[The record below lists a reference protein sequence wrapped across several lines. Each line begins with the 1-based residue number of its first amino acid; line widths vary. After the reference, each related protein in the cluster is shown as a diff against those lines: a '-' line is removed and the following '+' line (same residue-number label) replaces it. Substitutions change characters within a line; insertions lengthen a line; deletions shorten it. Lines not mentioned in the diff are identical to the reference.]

1 MTEKKRKLLV
11 IDDEE
16 VIRSG
21 CQQILEMYN
30 YSVDLAADGK
40 EGLQKIQDFDY
51 DLVLTDILMPEM
63 DGMQLL
69 DAIHD
74 LEKDVVIIVITGYA
88 TIENAI
94 NAGRKGAYDYLPKP
108 FNPDELLAK
117 VERGLDYRDHLLE
130 VEKLREERDRNL
142 LECSNERARTLTII
156 NSMNEGVLAVN
167 RQLQVVLMNPAA
179 SKIMRLSEG
188 RAIGRTVQEIVRNP
202 HLRKSI
208 IDSFEKVT
216 VDLGSTRLEFDTVY
230 GRAIQAS
237 ITPIIDEQGECIGT
251 VAVLIDITE
260 EKKVEKMKSDF
271 MSYVA
276 HELKAPLGAIEGYL
290 NLIIDGVTA
299 GKVDKE
305 KEMIQKSRDRAHEL
319 IALINDLLDLSRAD
333 RKKSLKEMV
342 TLDIGDILQE
352 TVDFYKNRAEAKS
365 LNLHVSLAENM
376 PPVHGNK
383 EDLLRLFANLISNA
397 IKYTPEQGEVR
408 VIAKPTDSHIR
419 VEVIDSGIG
428 MSKEAQ
434 EHIFDEF
441 YRAPNALDK
450 KISGTGLGLSIARK
464 IAEDHHGYIDL
475 QSEENKGSSFRVT
488 LPIFQKRV

>member
-1 MTEKKRKLLV
+1 MADPKRKLLV

-16 VIRSG
+16 IIRTG
-21 CQQILEMYN
+21 CQQILEMQGYE
-30 YSVDLAADGK
+30 VDLAADGK
-40 EGLQKIQDFDY
+40 EGLQKIQKHDY

-69 DAIHD
+69 DAID
-74 LEKDVVIIVITGYA
+74 QLEKEVVIIVITGYA

-117 VERGLDYRDHLLE
+117 VERGLDHRDHLLE

-179 SKIMRLSEG
+179 SRIMRLSEG
-188 RAIGRTVQEIVRNP
+188 SVIGRTVQKIVRNP
-202 HLRKSI
+202 QLRESI
-208 IDSFEKVT
+208 IDSIEKVAEQ
-216 VDLGSTRLEFDTVY
+216 LGSTRLEFDTVY
-230 GRAIQAS
+230 GRTIQAS
-237 ITPIIDEQGECIGT
+237 ITPIVDEQNQCIGT

-260 EKKVEKMKSDF
+260 EKKIEKMKSDF

-290 NLIIDGVTA
+290 NLIIDGVTD
-299 GKVDKE
+299 GNTE
-305 KEMIQKSRDRAHEL
+305 KERDMIQKSRDRAHSL

-342 TLDIGDILQE
+342 SLNVGDILQE
-352 TVDFYKNRAEAKS
+352 TIDFYKNRADAKS
-365 LNLHVSLAENM
+365 QTLNVSIADDL
-376 PPVHGNK
+376 PPIRGNK
-383 EDLLRLFANLISNA
+383 EDLSRLFANLVSNA
-397 IKYTPEQGEVR
+397 IKYTPDQGEVS
-408 VIAKPTDSHIR
+408 IGANCTDSHVR
-419 VEVIDSGIG
+419 VEVTDSGIG
-428 MSKEAQ
+428 ISPEAQ
-434 EHIFDEF
+434 KHIFDEF
-441 YRAPNALDK
+441 YRAPNALDQ

-475 QSEENKGSSFRVT
+475 QSEEHKGSTFRVT
-488 LPIFQKRV
+488 LPIVQNQR

>member
-1 MTEKKRKLLV
+1 MTTKKRKLLV

-16 VIRSG
+16 VIRTG
-21 CQQILEMYN
+21 CQQILEMYD
-30 YSVDLAADGK
+30 YSVDLAANGK
-40 EGLQKIQDFDY
+40 EGLQKIKEQDY

-69 DAIHD
+69 DAISE

-117 VERGLDYRDHLLE
+117 VERGLDYRDHLFE

-167 RQLQVVLMNPAA
+167 RQHQVVLMNPAA
-179 SKIMRLSEG
+179 SKIMRMSEG

-202 HLRKSI
+202 HLRTSI
-208 IDSFEKVT
+208 IESFEKVT
-216 VDLGSTRLEFDTVY
+216 QHLGSTRLEFDTVY

-237 ITPIIDEQGECIGT
+237 ITPIVDEQDECIGT

-260 EKKVEKMKSDF
+260 EKKIEKMKSDF

-290 NLIIDGVTA
+290 NLILDGITA
-299 GKVDKE
+299 GNAEKE
-305 KEMIQKSRDRAHEL
+305 QEMIQKSRDRAHGL
-319 IALINDLLDLSRAD
+319 IAMINDLLDLSRAD
-333 RKKSLKEMV
+333 RKKSSKEMV
-342 TLDIGDILQE
+342 ALDVSEILQE
-352 TVDFYKNRAEAKS
+352 TIDFYKNRAEAKS
-365 LNLHVSLAENM
+365 QTLEFVAAEEL

-383 EDLLRLFANLISNA
+383 DDLSRLFANLISNA
-397 IKYTPEQGEVR
+397 IKYTPENGEVR
-408 VIAKPTDSHIR
+408 IHAQCTDSHIR
-419 VEVIDSGIG
+419 VKVADTGIG
-428 MSKEAQ
+428 MPKEAQ

-475 QSEENKGSSFRVT
+475 ESEENKGSTFRVT
-488 LPIFQKRV
+488 LPILQKHV